1 MFIIRFP
8 LREWL
13 KNAVSMVFMGQ
24 CYDRD
29 RPTISTMSGITFTTK
44 QMLKELLAMLL
55 MEASAISPYE
65 ANFGDIWYYSRLSL
79 SQLNLIILLFMIFG
93 CPVIRLF
100 SKKMSNQ
107 TCFNIVCPQ
116 NNIFWYQQFSSL
128 YFLRHSLW
136 SKQDLVCIGMNV

>member
-1 MFIIRFP
+1 
-8 LREWL
+8 
-13 KNAVSMVFMGQ
+13 MVFMGH

-29 RPTISTMSGITFTTK
+29 RPSISTMSGITFTTK

-79 SQLNLIILLFMIFG
+79 SQLNLLFMIFG

-116 NNIFWYQQFSSL
+116 NNVFWYQQFSSFIFLMTQPMIQTRSCL
-128 YFLRHSLW
+128 YRNE
-136 SKQDLVCIGMNV
+136 CIICICNDFEID